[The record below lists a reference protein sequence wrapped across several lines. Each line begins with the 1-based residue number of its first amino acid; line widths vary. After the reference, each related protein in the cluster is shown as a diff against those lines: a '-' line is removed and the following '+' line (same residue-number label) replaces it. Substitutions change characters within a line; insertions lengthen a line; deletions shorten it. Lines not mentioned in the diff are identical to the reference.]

1 MVRCVERL
9 ATAWQGEVDPSVRAD
24 AEEAGLRAR
33 ADVGPRVHA
42 LLDTDVDEQWTS
54 PLHLVRQAVHYPTEV
69 LQRAGVPV
77 VVRDSFAE
85 EVFPDDVYDLAPAS
99 FADVD
104 PGLAEP
110 GIEWGAAKA
119 HVVLTRRRREGRR

>member
-1 MVRCVERL
+1 MVRCVERV
-9 ATAWQGEVDPSVRAD
+9 ATAWRGELDPPVRAD
-24 AEEAGLRAR
+24 AEEAGPQGPGGCGPPGAR
-33 ADVGPRVHA
+33 HF
-42 LLDTDVDEQWTS
+42 DTDVDEQDQPPAS
-54 PLHLVRQAVHYPTEV
+54 GAAGRALSDRGAA
-69 LQRAGVPV
+69 RAGVPP

-110 GIEWGAAKA
+110 GIEWGRPRP
-119 HVVLTRRRREGRR
+119 TWC